1 MLRKYFIPVLL
12 CSVAVL
18 ASCTDVWEEHYQ
30 PDPQLNADETLW
42 ELIKNDPEL
51 DEFEKFLVETHYDSL
66 LMKDRFYTVWAPVDG
81 FAYNETNRELWERE
95 FVQNHIANY
104 SHVAGGKLSEDNFVT
119 MLNGKYV
126 RFENS
131 KGKFTFK
138 GLSLKSQ
145 NTPAKNGILH
155 KIEGYADFTPNIWE
169 QLGKET
175 GGVNGVDSLYQFLL
189 KDYKREF
196 DQYNSVP
203 GPTIDGKLHYLDSVY
218 TEYNPWFYDL
228 GELNREDS
236 SYTMFALTNTAWI
249 KMQEMALTYFNYA
262 SDYAKTVDVDSV
274 CDQIVKELMCK
285 NLVFSDK
292 VNAKY
297 RNGDT
302 YDTLYS
308 NYRLYYGNRN
318 PLAFAGD
325 EVAALYNGAITK
337 KMSNGTLHIVNQV
350 NYDPIKCWH
359 DTIRTEAEGLVG
371 ATSDDSNSSDANFDS
386 EQVAKTY
393 LGVDRDSVVLYNSI
407 SGGAIASFEP
417 ATNPNAGVKMTFD
430 VRNVLSAPYQIK
442 IVTVPAQVINPA
454 DTLFIRPTMF
464 YAQIAYGHEENI
476 AASTPPVKLA
486 RLETMHIDT
495 ITVSCEKID
504 TIVLCPFDGSGRNY
518 VEVPIC
524 EFEESSRLKEG
535 KTQTKLSIEVI
546 VPTKAGDYKTSY
558 VESRKLLRENEIL
571 LGVAEKE
578 LLAAQ
583 EKYLAASEDE
593 ETDPETLET
602 YLEEVEDCEKAV
614 EKLLRDIERN
624 KKEVEKFAVGAKY
637 DNVLRIDQVIF
648 EPYNPQGK

>member
-1 MLRKYFIPVLL
+1 MQRKHFISVLF
-12 CSVAVL
+12 CSVAIL

-42 ELIKNDPEL
+42 ELIKHDPEL
-51 DEFEKFLVETHYDSL
+51 DEFEKFLIATKYDSL
-66 LMKDRFYTVWAPVDG
+66 LMKDRFYTVWAPVNG
-81 FAYNETNRELWERE
+81 FAYNEANRELWERE

-145 NTPAKNGILH
+145 NIPAKNGILH
-155 KIEGYADFTPNIWE
+155 KIDGYADFTPNIWE
-169 QLGKET
+169 QLAKET
-175 GGVNGVDSLYQFLL
+175 GGANGVDSLYQFLL

-203 GPTIDGKLHYLDSVY
+203 GPTIDGKLHYLDSVF
-218 TEYNPWFYDL
+218 TESNPWFYDL

-236 SYTMFALTNTAWI
+236 SYTMFALTNTAWN
-249 KMQEMALTYFNYA
+249 EMYGMASKYFNYA
-262 SDYAKTVDVDSV
+262 TGYATGDSV
-274 CDQIVKELMCK
+274 RDLIVRELMCK

-297 RNGDT
+297 RNGERF
-302 YDTLYS
+302 DTLYS
-308 NYRLYYGNRN
+308 NYKLYYGNRN

-325 EVAALYNGAITK
+325 EVDALYNGAITK
-337 KMSNGTLHIVNQV
+337 QMSNGTLHIVNQV

-359 DTIRTEAEGLVG
+359 DTIRTEAEGLAG
-371 ATSDDSNSSDANFDS
+371 ATSDDSNFSDANYDS
-386 EQVAKTY
+386 EQVVKTY
-393 LGVDRDSVVLYNSI
+393 LGVDRDSVALYNSI
-407 SGGAIASFEP
+407 SGGAIASFAP

-442 IVTVPAQVINPA
+442 IVTVPAQIINPA

-464 YAQIAYGHEENI
+464 YAQIAYGHEEDI
-476 AASTPPVKLA
+476 KASTPPLKLA
-486 RLETMHIDT
+486 RLETIHMDT
-495 ITVSCEKID
+495 ITASCEAID
-504 TIVLCPFDGSGRNY
+504 TIVLCPFDNSGYEY
-518 VEVPIC
+518 VDVPIC
-524 EFEESSRLKEG
+524 EYEESSRFKDA

-583 EKYLAASEDE
+583 EKYEEALENE
-593 ETDPETLET
+593 ETDPETLEE

-614 EKLLRDIERN
+614 EKLLREIERN
-624 KKEVEKFAVGAKY
+624 KKEVEKFSGGAKY